1 MRAVVLTGYGGVE
14 NLELRDVPE
23 PVAGPGE
30 LKVRLAAS
38 SVNPFDVKLR
48 SGSLRQ
54 SAPLDLPAIL
64 GRDASG
70 EVVAVGVAGSAFQV
84 GAKVLGLVN
93 HAYAEYVVGKADAW
107 AECPAALDLVDAA
120 ALPLVVLTGTQLIEE
135 AVRPR
140 PGEVVLVTGAVGSVG
155 RAAVFAART
164 RGAEVV
170 AGVRR
175 TQKEEASSLN
185 VDVVAL
191 DDDAELEGL
200 PRVDAIADTVGGE
213 TIQKLLSKVKPGG
226 TIGSVLGEP
235 PGARARGLTVRAH
248 GNHPDSRRLAAL
260 AQAVA
265 AGELTIPIAKRLPLA
280 QIREAHR
287 LVEQGAGGKVVLRM
301 R

>member
-1 MRAVVLTGYGGVE
+1 MRAVLLMGYGAVDE
-14 NLELRDVPE
+14 LELREVPE

-30 LKVRLAAS
+30 LKVRLVAS
-38 SVNPFDVKLR
+38 SVNPIDLKLR
-48 SGSLRQ
+48 SGAMRQ
-54 SAPLDLPAIL
+54 SAPLELPAIL

-70 EVVAVGVAGSAFQV
+70 EVIAVGAGPSAFQV
-84 GAKVLGLVN
+84 GAQVLGLVH
-93 HAYAEYVVGKADAW
+93 HAYAEYVVDKEDAW
-107 AECPAALDLVDAA
+107 AERPASLDPVDAA

-140 PGEVVLVTGAVGSVG
+140 PGEIVLVTGAVGSVG
-155 RAAVFAART
+155 RAAVFAARAS
-164 RGAEVV
+164 GAEVV

-175 TQKEEASSLN
+175 VQKEEASELK

-191 DDDAELEGL
+191 DDDAELERL

-213 TIQKLLSKVKPGG
+213 TIQKLLGKVKPGG

-235 PGARARGLTVRAH
+235 PGARKRGVAVRAH
-248 GNHPDSRRLAAL
+248 VNHPDSRRLAAL

-265 AGELTIPIAKRLPLA
+265 AGELTIPIAGRLPLS
-280 QIREAHR
+280 QIREAHTR
-287 LVEQGAGGKVVLRM
+287 VARGAGGKIVLRI